1 LFIINEAKLLSAS
14 QTDSHLI
21 RPKRK
26 KPART
31 QDSEFSDQTLKLL
44 ALAEQVA
51 HFGSWE
57 LDITKPLANW
67 SPGMFSVFG
76 VKPLAK
82 GVSWEEYL
90 SFIHPEDVQSA
101 VKNAETMMNSPLNHR
116 ESFDYRII
124 HNDGSLH
131 IIRSQR
137 QVVKVDAQ
145 GKAEV
150 VVGVDQDIT
159 EQKQSEEALRRSE
172 ERFRAVAEAANVMVY
187 EYDLVNSIVHVVRGE
202 KELMGFEPREGGNRT
217 IGWFT
222 SRIHPKDIT
231 QLLAVWNKAKNNPDV
246 NRYSLE
252 YRVRHKDG
260 RYIIVKDTAKAV
272 KDSRGKTVL
281 FIGGIRDI
289 TQRKH
294 DQNKIQQYN
303 KHLEDLVEERT
314 KQLQEKERLAT
325 IGQTAGMVG
334 HDIRNPLQA
343 ITSDIYL
350 ISEELKECPKC
361 SQQMGIQESLCTI
374 NGNIFYINKIISDLQ
389 DYTRPIAP
397 NKTETNVKV
406 LIDTVVAAVKIP
418 QTIKTQIIIAPEL
431 TIFTD
436 QDYLRR
442 ILTNLILNATQAI
455 PDTGSITIEAVNSKD
470 KALII
475 IKDSGVGI
483 PKDVRE
489 KLFTPL
495 FTTKAKGQGLGL
507 AVVKRLVE
515 GLNGSIKVESQKA
528 KGTKFTVELPL
539 QK

>member
-1 LFIINEAKLLSAS
+1 MLSAS
-14 QTDSHLI
+14 KSESHLI
-21 RPKRK
+21 LPKK
-26 KPART
+26 KPST
-31 QDSEFSDQTLKLL
+31 KKNSDLSDQNVKLL

-51 HFGSWE
+51 HFGCWE
-57 LDITKPLANW
+57 LDVSKTGAVW
-67 SPGMFSVFG
+67 SPGMFRIFG
-76 VKPLAK
+76 IEPRTT
-82 GVSWEEYL
+82 GFTWEEYT
-90 SFIHPEDVQSA
+90 SFIHPDDLESA
-101 VKNAETMMNSPLNHR
+101 DKNAQLMMNSPLNHR

-124 HNDGSLH
+124 RRDGAIR

-137 QVVKVDAQ
+137 QVVKIDSE
-145 GKAEV
+145 GKVKV
-150 VVGVDQDIT
+150 VVGVDQDVT
-159 EQKQSEEALRRSE
+159 DRKQDEEALRRSE

-187 EYDLVNSIVHVVRGE
+187 EYDLVNNIVHVVRGE
-202 KELMGFEPREGGNRT
+202 NELMGFEPKEGGERT
-217 IGWFT
+217 IGWVT
-222 SRIHPKDIT
+222 SRIHPDDVSH
-231 QLLAVWNKAKNNPDV
+231 LLAIWNKAKNNPDV

-252 YRVRHKDG
+252 YRIRHKDG

-272 KDSRGKTVL
+272 KDSSGKTVL

-350 ISEELKECPKC
+350 ISEELKECPQISKL
-361 SQQMGIQESLCTI
+361 QGIQESLCTI
-374 NGNIFYINKIISDLQ
+374 NENIFYINKIVSDLQ

-406 LIDTVVAAVKIP
+406 LIDTVVAAVKMP
-418 QTIKTQIIIAPEL
+418 QTIKTQIIVAPEL
-431 TIFTD
+431 TIVTD

-442 ILTNLILNATQAI
+442 ILTNLLLNATQAI
-455 PDTGSITIEAVNSKD
+455 PNTGSISIKAINNKSKTV
-470 KALII
+470 IT
-475 IKDSGVGI
+475 IKDSGIGI
-483 PKDVRE
+483 PKAVRE

-515 GLNGSIKVESQKA
+515 GLNGSINVESQEG
-528 KGTKFTVELPL
+528 KGTKFIVELPL
-539 QK
+539 KK